1 MEIKIMKN
9 LTTYAL
15 AAALV
20 MASAVPS
27 LAGFDSYNATLNSP
41 ESKQAFL
48 ARTCSAQ
55 DASSVLLCESMKVN
69 GVPDS
74 DSRVAAIALGVVVG
88 GALGMVAAGVPVAAL
103 GGKTLIGQWG
113 ITSILGAA
121 PTVAVVGATGA
132 VIGGALGTAVAVGN

>member
-1 MEIKIMKN
+1 MKN
-9 LTTYAL
+9 LTTFAL
-15 AAALV
+15 AAGLV
-20 MASAVPS
+20 LASAAPS
-27 LAGFDSYNATLNSP
+27 FAGFDSYNATMNSP
-41 ESKQAFL
+41 EAKQAFL
-48 ARTCSAQ
+48 ARTCAAQ
-55 DASSVLLCESMKVN
+55 DASSVLLCENMKAN

-74 DSRVAAIALGVVVG
+74 DVRVAVVALGVVAG

-132 VIGGALGTAVAVGN
+132 VIGGTLGTAVAVGN